1 MNLFNRLSDTDK
13 PISAIDW
20 YIIAGFGF
28 IGFIEFLDWP
38 YAIFGGDAGVY
49 ADLAAGWMW
58 PERYGGD
65 PLIGDPA
72 SSGPYIT
79 IIIVPILMAMSVIFD
94 NPIFAA
100 FVLIIPLICLQGS
113 GFYFL
118 GRYVFGTRLQGF
130 ALARATLVA
139 VPHTDWQLYSTVLP
153 RFIFQAYFPF
163 LLLAFLHWAPKPK
176 NWIWLMAGAGL
187 GFYIDPVSAPPVGF
201 ACCMSLFAFYPHAT
215 GRWRIFGRQIGSGFA
230 FLAISIPF
238 ALAYKIFAGTMEAVS
253 FADAT
258 VARQSLGY
266 TYYGIFNWLSHGY
279 GNWIALSVVIGGAA
293 GFAATWYFEPHRRAQ
308 MKFFAAWLGGL
319 WFVAVPLVWLE
330 SELAASLEYQAL
342 LTQAI
347 GGTRY
352 TIPIALL
359 FLVNGL
365 FIVGGR
371 VNFGPA
377 AKHSPIAVL
386 SNGGAVLSIIFMLIF
401 THSVKFYGH
410 QPWFT
415 HWYQFVPF
423 LRTTHCWV
431 HGDPLCARN
440 DVQLIFEPL
449 DFLRNNIEP
458 NTPVLP
464 LLSPTRTPDP
474 QNGMSSAIRHYA
486 RLPVVY
492 NDNDFG
498 PLLLYGTRKGSYGWR
513 EWQKIN
519 RQVQGLS
526 TIKSISEKTK
536 SAIELANSLSAKL
549 LIIDFPIATAALG
562 KGNAV
567 VFQNARFKIIA
578 IGRSK

>member
-58 PERYGGD
+58 PEHYGGD

-187 GFYIDPVSAPPVGF
+187 G
-201 ACCMSLFAFYPHAT
+201 
-215 GRWRIFGRQIGSGFA
+215 
-230 FLAISIPF
+230 
-238 ALAYKIFAGTMEAVS
+238 
-253 FADAT
+253 
-258 VARQSLGY
+258 
-266 TYYGIFNWLSHGY
+266 
-279 GNWIALSVVIGGAA
+279 
-293 GFAATWYFEPHRRAQ
+293 
-308 MKFFAAWLGGL
+308 
-319 WFVAVPLVWLE
+319 
-330 SELAASLEYQAL
+330 
-342 LTQAI
+342 
-347 GGTRY
+347 
-352 TIPIALL
+352 
-359 FLVNGL
+359 
-365 FIVGGR
+365 
-371 VNFGPA
+371 
-377 AKHSPIAVL
+377 
-386 SNGGAVLSIIFMLIF
+386 
-401 THSVKFYGH
+401 
-410 QPWFT
+410 
-415 HWYQFVPF
+415 
-423 LRTTHCWV
+423 
-431 HGDPLCARN
+431 
-440 DVQLIFEPL
+440 
-449 DFLRNNIEP
+449 
-458 NTPVLP
+458 
-464 LLSPTRTPDP
+464 
-474 QNGMSSAIRHYA
+474 
-486 RLPVVY
+486 
-492 NDNDFG
+492 
-498 PLLLYGTRKGSYGWR
+498 
-513 EWQKIN
+513 
-519 RQVQGLS
+519 
-526 TIKSISEKTK
+526 
-536 SAIELANSLSAKL
+536 
-549 LIIDFPIATAALG
+549 